1 MIIEEGTPFYEIYG
15 ERPYVPNCEYP
26 PLPDED
32 CERQM
37 YYDTKRI
44 LTEYGYRR
52 YEISNYA
59 KPGYECR
66 HNLGYWNRTE
76 YLGFGDGAAS
86 FMDHKRWVAGGKP
99 NLLTIEDEMEEYMF
113 LGLRKTEGVSIPGF
127 EKQFGKAMETVYKKV
142 LADMESKQ
150 LLERQEDF
158 IRLTERGIDVSNY
171 VMSEFLL

>member
-1 MIIEEGTPFYEIYG
+1 
-15 ERPYVPNCEYP
+15 
-26 PLPDED
+26 
-32 CERQM
+32 
-37 YYDTKRI
+37 
-44 LTEYGYRR
+44 
-52 YEISNYA
+52 
-59 KPGYECR
+59 
-66 HNLGYWNRTE
+66 
-76 YLGFGDGAAS
+76 
-86 FMDHKRWVAGGKP
+86 MDHKRWVAGGKP